1 MTCDKKEENVI
12 MNKGETMA
20 NVEIKILENLK
31 NEFEKVCHSL
41 GMTRDEAFEIFARA
55 VVDEGA
61 MPFEVKASDALL
73 LGPYNSFDEIIKE
86 ADQEIEKENKL

>member
-1 MTCDKKEENVI
+1 
-12 MNKGETMA
+12 
-20 NVEIKILENLK
+20 
-31 NEFEKVCHSL
+31 
-41 GMTRDEAFEIFARA
+41 MTRDEAFEIFARA
-55 VVDEGA
+55 VVDEEA